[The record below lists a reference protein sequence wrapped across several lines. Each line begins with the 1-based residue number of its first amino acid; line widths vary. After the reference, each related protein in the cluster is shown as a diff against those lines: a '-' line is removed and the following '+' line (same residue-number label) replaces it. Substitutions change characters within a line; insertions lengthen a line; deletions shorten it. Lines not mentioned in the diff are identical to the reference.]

1 MTRRSGFGSVTKLP
15 SRRYRARYSVRGSVP
30 QVWINAPE
38 TFARK
43 DEAELWLARQRTGIE
58 DGVVR
63 PMAQASKVT
72 LREYADEWM
81 DSRTNVSGEPL
92 RPSTRR
98 VYEHYLDKHVYPALG
113 DARLAQLTPEKVAAW
128 YRATLVGRPTLRAR
142 TYSLLRTILTTAVED
157 GHLLDNPCR
166 IRGAG
171 RARPATPTTVATPA
185 QVVELAAAM
194 PDRLALTV
202 LLGAWCQLRNG
213 EVLELRRCDVTP
225 ERVSITR
232 GVTWVAGEPHVGPPN
247 TDASVRV
254 VSVPPHVAQA
264 ITDHL
269 TTHVARGAR
278 ALLFPA
284 AVGGPT
290 QMHPSTFAYFFKSA
304 VRRTSLP
311 PQFRFH
317 WLRHTGLTL
326 AAQSGATLA
335 ELQARA
341 GHSTTSTVM
350 LYQHATSLRDQ
361 AIARALSSLASQ
373 EREGSDAAP
382 ARP

>member
-1 MTRRSGFGSVTKLP
+1 VTRRNGFGSITKLP
-15 SRRYRARYSVRGSVP
+15 SRRYRARYTVPGSTP

-43 DEAELWLARQRTGIE
+43 DEAELWLARQRTAIE
-58 DGVVR
+58 DGRVR
-63 PMAQASKVT
+63 PRAQASKVT
-72 LREYADEWM
+72 LREYADEWL
-81 DSRTNVSGEPL
+81 DTRTSAAGEPL

-98 VYEHYLDKHVYPALG
+98 VYVHYLDKHVYPVLG
-113 DARLAQLTPEKVAAW
+113 DVRLPQLTGEKIAAW

-157 GHLLDNPCR
+157 GHLAENPCR
-166 IRGAG
+166 IRGAS

-194 PDRLALTV
+194 PDRLALAV

-213 EVLELRRCDVTP
+213 EVLELRRGDVTP
-225 ERVSITR
+225 ERVKISR
-232 GVTWVAGEPHVGPPN
+232 GVTWVARQPHVGPPK
-247 TDASVRV
+247 TDASVRT
-254 VSVPPHVAQA
+254 VSVPPHVAQV

-269 TTHVARGAR
+269 ATHVARGAT

-284 AVGGPT
+284 APGGAT
-290 QMHPSTFAYFFKSA
+290 QMHPSTFAYFFKQA

-311 PQFRFH
+311 PEFRFH

-341 GHSTTSTVM
+341 GHSTASTVM

-361 AIARALSSLASQ
+361 ALARALSTLATEQ
-373 EREGSDAAP
+373 REDLSATP
-382 ARP
+382 AGA